1 MRLSFFE
8 NFEESVRVFL
18 KGRFLGCYWKDQSVF
33 LKEHF
38 GAAVKVTV
46 RFLKGHFR
54 ATV

>member
-18 KGRFLGCYWKDQSVF
+18 KGRFLGCYWKDQSMF

-38 GAAVKVTV
+38 GAAVKVMV
-46 RFLKGHFR
+46 WVFER
-54 ATV
+54 AF